1 MILQELV
8 NSKADMLGP
17 SLVASTTKPPRERLR
32 LYPGIPLPTEC
43 VQEWNT
49 ILMPRINKALAKIY
63 REDPRSVE
71 ISLES
76 IGPSPEQTTPTIL
89 VICSPVKRVRAE
101 LKKRVGSM
109 FMPYSRYALKVCRG
123 SLIRS
128 SGDVHAANGS
138 FQERPR
144 LGASIGAWVGDR
156 HLPPVS
162 FGGLI
167 LVDGKQ
173 YGMTVHHM
181 LDDPEAVI
189 APESRGT
196 RSRGF
201 PESARRSIATPHDIA
216 YFRQLADPVESDEG
230 EHFTS
235 EFSSSDLE
243 EYYEFQS
250 LYEDEADMNANN
262 GDVPGIEPGCGD
274 GYIVTQPALDDI
286 EDGFF
291 SSLDTVD
298 EEHLDAFSLGEVYA
312 SSGIRRRKCDRGLIH
327 EVDWALFEFQENR
340 RPEINDLCLPNH
352 LEQCLSP
359 SPSKLIPK
367 SVVPA
372 SSLPN
377 LKVQCC
383 ARTSGLQTGIILP
396 TLCSIKIYGRKS
408 ASNSYQVAKDPQES
422 IPLGHNSTM
431 ALPIGLPG
439 DSGAW
444 VVEREN
450 GQLCGHILAWSQRK
464 RVSYMCPMDVLLF
477 DIAET
482 LEAEEVRLPGGEP
495 IVHNVDD
502 VFVDDLGDLFD
513 DDEADEVQMFN

>member
-1 MILQELV
+1 MILWGLF
-8 NSKADMLGP
+8 NSKADMLDP
-17 SLVASTTKPPRERLR
+17 SQVASTTKPPRERLR
-32 LYPGIPLPTEC
+32 LYPGVPLPLEC

-49 ILMPRINKALAKIY
+49 ILMPRINKALAKVY

-76 IGPSPEQTTPTIL
+76 IGRSPKQTIPTIL

-101 LKKRVGSM
+101 LKKRLGSM
-109 FMPYSRYALKVCRG
+109 FMPHSRYALRVCRG
-123 SLIRS
+123 SLVRS

-138 FQERPR
+138 FQERPG
-144 LGASIGAWVGDR
+144 LGASIGAWAGDR

-181 LDDPEAVI
+181 LDDPEDISAH
-189 APESRGT
+189 ESGET
-196 RSRGF
+196 HSRGF
-201 PESARRSIATPHDIA
+201 PGSARRSIATPHDIA
-216 YFRQLADPVESDEG
+216 YFRRLADPVESDEG
-230 EHFTS
+230 EQFTCD
-235 EFSSSDLE
+235 FSSSDSE
-243 EYYEFQS
+243 EDRGPQPVDD
-250 LYEDEADMNANN
+250 DEADMDAGN
-262 GDVPGIEPGCGD
+262 GDIPGIEPGCGD

-291 SSLDTVD
+291 TSLDTMD
-298 EEHLDAFSLGEVYA
+298 EDHLDAFSLGEVYA

-340 RPEINDLCLPNH
+340 CPELNDLCLPTN
-352 LEQCLSP
+352 LEESVSP
-359 SPSKLIPK
+359 STSKLTPK

-408 ASNSYQVAKDPQES
+408 ASNSYQVAKNPQES
-422 IPLGHNSTM
+422 NPPGYNPAM

-464 RVSYMCPMDVLLF
+464 RVSYMCPMDVLLL

-495 IVHNVDD
+495 IVHIVDNISI
-502 VFVDDLGDLFD
+502 DDLGDLFD
-513 DDEADEVQMFN
+513 DDEADEVKLT